1 MREVHQLPPEVV
13 PDRDSGVPLY
23 RQVYRSLRAAILSG
37 RLQPGT
43 RLPATRAAA
52 LELGVA
58 RNTVVAVF
66 EQLADEGFVSS
77 RVGDGTRVAEVDAAV
92 LRRSMRS
99 SGSPIGAATGART
112 RARPGAEPGHAAQV
126 GGASLSERGR
136 ALAGVERGSVAI
148 GAFQTGLPDLAAFPH
163 QAWARL
169 LARHARAPAADRL
182 GYGDAA
188 GDPHLRAA
196 IAGYVAAARGV
207 NCTPAQVIVVT
218 GAQAALDL
226 AARMLLDPGDRAWIE
241 EPGYPGARA
250 ALLAAGARIEPV
262 PVDAAGMDVEAGE
275 TSCPGA
281 RLAYITPSCQ
291 YPVGSTLTLERRLLL
306 LDWAQRAGA
315 FVIEDDYDSEYRYR
329 GRPIASVQGLDP
341 HGRVVY
347 VGTFAKTM
355 LPALS
360 VGYLV
365 APERLAGAFAAAVRN
380 TGQTAPQPVQGALAE
395 FIDSGRYGAH
405 VRRMRNR
412 YAQRQAL
419 LFSLAGKYLPGLVE
433 LAPTAAGMQVA
444 AWLARGADDRA
455 VAEAGRPAGLALRPL
470 SPYWVGPRARPG
482 LHLGYAAV
490 SEEAMEPAVL
500 RLRRHLV
507 EHADPIGADLEA
519 VAAGAPPSSGGD
531 SGAGS
536 GHAAPASS

>member
-1 MREVHQLPPEVV
+1 MPPEAV

-23 RQVYRSLRAAILSG
+23 RQVYQGLRAAILSG

-43 RLPATRAAA
+43 RLPSTRAAA
-52 LELGVA
+52 FELGVA
-58 RNTVVAVF
+58 RNTVISVF

-99 SGSPIGAATGART
+99 SGRPTGASTGTPNGARI
-112 RARPGAEPGHAAQV
+112 RARTGAEPGRTAQA
-126 GGASLSERGR
+126 GGASLSARGR
-136 ALAGVERGSVAI
+136 TLAGVERGSVAI
-148 GAFQTGLPDLAAFPH
+148 GAFQTGLPDLASFPH

-169 LARHARAPAADRL
+169 LARHARAPTADRL

-196 IAGYVAAARGV
+196 IAAYVAAARGV
-207 NCTPAQVIVVT
+207 NCTPEQVVVVT

-250 ALLAAGARIEPV
+250 ALFAAGARIEPV
-262 PVDAAGMDVEAGE
+262 PVDADGMDVEAGQ

-291 YPVGSTLTLERRLLL
+291 YPAGSTLVLERRLRL
-306 LDWAQRAGA
+306 LDWAGRAGA

-341 HGRVVY
+341 HGRVLY

-355 LPALS
+355 LPALR
-360 VGYLV
+360 VGYLIV
-365 APERLAGAFAAAVRN
+365 PAGLQAAFANAVRN

-395 FIDSGRYGAH
+395 FIDSGLYGAH

-419 LFSLAGKYLPGLVE
+419 LFALAGKHLPGLVE

-444 AWLARGADDRA
+444 AWLARGVDDRA
-455 VAEAGRPAGLALRPL
+455 VAESGRRAGLALRPL
-470 SPYWVGPRARPG
+470 SPYWIGPGARPG

-490 SEEAMEPAVL
+490 PEEEMEPAML
-500 RLRRHLV
+500 RLAHLLAN
-507 EHADPIGADLEA
+507 HPFDLGK
-519 VAAGAPPSSGGD
+519 VAPHVGNP
-531 SGAGS
+531 
-536 GHAAPASS
+536 

>member
-1 MREVHQLPPEVV
+1 MRAVYQLPPEAV
-13 PDRDSGVPLY
+13 PDRGSAVPLY
-23 RQVYRSLRAAILSG
+23 RQVYQSLRAAILSG
-37 RLQPGT
+37 RLRPGT
-43 RLPATRAAA
+43 RLPSTRAAS

-58 RNTVVAVF
+58 RNTVIAVF
-66 EQLADEGFVSS
+66 EQLADEGFVTS
-77 RVGDGTRVAEVDAAV
+77 RVGDGTRVEEVDAAV
-92 LRRSMRS
+92 LRGSMRS
-99 SGSPIGAATGART
+99 SRSGTHARTGART
-112 RARPGAEPGHAAQV
+112 GVQPGGAPQA

-136 ALAGVERGSVAI
+136 ALAGIERGSVAD
-148 GAFQTGLPDLAAFPH
+148 GAFQTGLPDLASFPH

-169 LARHARAPAADRL
+169 LARHARAPAVDRL

-188 GDPHLRAA
+188 GDPALRAA
-196 IAGYVAAARGV
+196 IAAYVAAARGV

-262 PVDAAGMDVEAGE
+262 SVDADGMDVQAGE
-275 TSCPGA
+275 ARCPGA

-291 YPVGSTLTLERRLLL
+291 YPVGSTLVLERRLRL
-306 LDWAQRAGA
+306 LDWAGRAGA

-355 LPALS
+355 LPALR

-365 APERLAGAFAAAVRN
+365 VPDRLAGAFATAVRN

-395 FIDSGRYGAH
+395 FIESGRYGAH

-419 LFSLAGKYLPGLVE
+419 LYALADQHLSESLE
-433 LAPTAAGMQVA
+433 LAPTDAGMQVV
-444 AWLARGADDRA
+444 AWLPRGADDCA
-455 VAEAGRPAGLALRPL
+455 IAESGRRAGLALRPL
-470 SPYWVGPRARPG
+470 SPYWVGPGARPG

-490 SEEAMEPAVL
+490 PEQDMEPAVL
-500 RLRRHLV
+500 RLARLLARV
-507 EHADPIGADLEA
+507 
-519 VAAGAPPSSGGD
+519 GD
-531 SGAGS
+531 GKRGAG
-536 GHAAPASS
+536 PW

>member
-1 MREVHQLPPEVV
+1 MGEIHQLPPEVV

-23 RQVYRSLRAAILSG
+23 RQVYESLRAAILSG
-37 RLQPGT
+37 RLGPGT
-43 RLPATRAAA
+43 RLPSTRAAA
-52 LELGVA
+52 RELGVA

-77 RVGDGTRVAEVDAAV
+77 RVGQGTRVAEVDAAV
-92 LRRSMRS
+92 LRRSMRN
-99 SGSPIGAATGART
+99 SGSRAGAATGERT
-112 RARPGAEPGHAAQV
+112 RARTGTDTGRAAQV
-126 GGASLSERGR
+126 ASASLSERGR
-136 ALAGVERGSVAI
+136 ALAGVERGSVAV
-148 GAFQTGLPDLAAFPH
+148 GAFQTGLPDLASFPH

-169 LARHARAPAADRL
+169 LARHARAPAVDRL

-196 IAGYVAAARGV
+196 IAAYVAAARGV

-226 AARMLLDPGDRAWIE
+226 AARMLLDPGDRAWLE

-262 PVDAAGMDVEAGE
+262 PVDAAGMDVAAGQA
-275 TSCPGA
+275 SCPGA

-291 YPVGSTLTLERRLLL
+291 YPVGSTLVLERRLRL
-306 LDWAQRAGA
+306 LDWAGRAAA

-355 LPALS
+355 LPALR
-360 VGYLV
+360 VGYLIV
-365 APERLAGAFAAAVRN
+365 PERLQRAFAAAVRN
-380 TGQTAPQPVQGALAE
+380 TGQTAPQPLQGALAE
-395 FIDSGRYGAH
+395 FIDSGLYGAH

-419 LFSLAGKYLPGLVE
+419 LYALAGEHLSELVE
-433 LAPTAAGMQVA
+433 LAPTDAGMQAA
-444 AWLARGADDRA
+444 AWLPRGADDHA
-455 VAEAGRPAGLALRPL
+455 VAEAGRRAGLALRPL
-470 SPYWVGPRARPG
+470 SPYWVGPGARPG

-490 SEEAMEPAVL
+490 PEEAMEPAML
-500 RLRRHLV
+500 RLRSILV
-507 EHADPIGADLEA
+507 EHVG
-519 VAAGAPPSSGGD
+519 V
-531 SGAGS
+531 
-536 GHAAPASS
+536 

>member
-1 MREVHQLPPEVV
+1 MSEVHQLPPEAV

-23 RQVYRSLRAAILSG
+23 RQVYQSLRAAILSG

-43 RLPATRAAA
+43 RLPSTRAAA
-52 LELGVA
+52 FELGVA
-58 RNTVVAVF
+58 RNTVIAVF

-99 SGSPIGAATGART
+99 SGRPAGAPT
-112 RARPGAEPGHAAQV
+112 AQA

-136 ALAGVERGSVAI
+136 TLAGVERGSVAI
-148 GAFQTGLPDLAAFPH
+148 GAFQTGLPDLASFPH

-188 GDPHLRAA
+188 GDPRLRAA
-196 IAGYVAAARGV
+196 IAAYVAAARGV

-262 PVDAAGMDVEAGE
+262 PVDADGMDVEAGQA
-275 TSCPGA
+275 SCPGA

-291 YPVGSTLTLERRLLL
+291 YPVGSTLVLERRLRL
-306 LDWAQRAGA
+306 LDWAGRAGA

-355 LPALS
+355 LPALR

-365 APERLAGAFAAAVRN
+365 VPARLRIAFANAVRN

-395 FIDSGRYGAH
+395 FIDSGRYGVH

-419 LFSLAGKYLPGLVE
+419 LFALAGKHLPGLVE

-444 AWLARGADDRA
+444 AWLARGVDDRA
-455 VAEAGRPAGLALRPL
+455 VAEAGRRAGLALRPL
-470 SPYWVGPRARPG
+470 SPYWIGPGARPG

-490 SEEAMEPAVL
+490 PEEEMEPAVL
-500 RLRRHLV
+500 RLAHLLAN
-507 EHADPIGADLEA
+507 HRSATGAA
-519 VAAGAPPSSGGD
+519 PPTAAAGAPRGSGAD

-536 GHAAPASS
+536 VRASPASS

>member
-1 MREVHQLPPEVV
+1 MREIHQLPPEAV
-13 PDRDSGVPLY
+13 PDRGSGVPLY
-23 RQVYRSLRAAILSG
+23 RQIYQSLRAAILSG
-37 RLQPGT
+37 RLPPGT

-58 RNTVVAVF
+58 RNTVIAVF

-77 RVGDGTRVAEVDAAV
+77 RVGAGTQVAEVDAAV
-92 LRRSMRS
+92 LRRTSAR
-99 SGSPIGAATGART
+99 TGART
-112 RARPGAEPGHAAQV
+112 GAQPGGAPQA

-136 ALAGVERGSVAI
+136 ALAGVERGSVAV
-148 GAFQTGLPDLAAFPH
+148 GAFQTGLPDLASFPH

-169 LARHARAPAADRL
+169 LARHARAPAVDRL

-188 GDPHLRAA
+188 GDPALRAA
-196 IAGYVAAARGV
+196 IAAYVAAARGV

-262 PVDAAGMDVEAGE
+262 PVDADGMDVAAGQA
-275 TSCPGA
+275 SCPGA

-291 YPVGSTLTLERRLLL
+291 YPVGATLVLERRLRL
-306 LDWAQRAGA
+306 LDWAGRAAA

-355 LPALS
+355 LPALR

-365 APERLAGAFAAAVRN
+365 VPERLAGAFATAVRN

-419 LFSLAGKYLPGLVE
+419 LLALAGTHLRGLLE
-433 LAPTAAGMQVA
+433 LAPTDAGMQVA

-455 VAEAGRPAGLALRPL
+455 VVEAGRRAGLALRPL
-470 SPYWVGPRARPG
+470 SPYWVGPGARPG

-490 SEEAMEPAVL
+490 PEEAMEPAVL
-500 RLRRHLV
+500 RLVRLL
-507 EHADPIGADLEA
+507 ADHPVDL
-519 VAAGAPPSSGGD
+519 GTTAPSP
-531 SGAGS
+531 GS
-536 GHAAPASS
+536 PGR

>member
-1 MREVHQLPPEVV
+1 M
-13 PDRDSGVPLY
+13 
-23 RQVYRSLRAAILSG
+23 
-37 RLQPGT
+37 
-43 RLPATRAAA
+43 
-52 LELGVA
+52 
-58 RNTVVAVF
+58 
-66 EQLADEGFVSS
+66 
-77 RVGDGTRVAEVDAAV
+77 
-92 LRRSMRS
+92 
-99 SGSPIGAATGART
+99 
-112 RARPGAEPGHAAQV
+112 
-126 GGASLSERGR
+126 
-136 ALAGVERGSVAI
+136 
-148 GAFQTGLPDLAAFPH
+148 
-163 QAWARL
+163 
-169 LARHARAPAADRL
+169 
-182 GYGDAA
+182 
-188 GDPHLRAA
+188 
-196 IAGYVAAARGV
+196 

-250 ALLAAGARIEPV
+250 ALVAAGARIVAV
-262 PVDAAGMDVEAGE
+262 PVDAAGMDVEAGQ

-291 YPVGSTLTLERRLLL
+291 YPVGSTLVLERRLRL
-306 LDWAQRAGA
+306 LDWAGRAGA

-329 GRPIASVQGLDP
+329 GRPIASVQGLDRY
-341 HGRVVY
+341 GCVVY

-355 LPALS
+355 LPALR

-395 FIDSGRYGAH
+395 FIDSGLYGGH

-419 LFSLAGKYLPGLVE
+419 LFALAGEHLKGLVE

-444 AWLARGADDRA
+444 AWLARGADDRTI
-455 VAEAGRPAGLALRPL
+455 AEAGRGAGLALRPL
-470 SPYWVGPRARPG
+470 SPYWVGPGARPG

-490 SEEAMEPAVL
+490 PEEAMEPAVL
-500 RLRRHLV
+500 RLRHLLV
-507 EHADPIGADLEA
+507 EHGNPIGADLEA
-519 VAAGAPPSSGGD
+519 VAAGAPRSSGGD

>member
-1 MREVHQLPPEVV
+1 MREVHQLPPEAV
-13 PDRDSGVPLY
+13 PDRGSVVPLY
-23 RQVYRSLRAAILSG
+23 RQVYQSLRAAILSG

-43 RLPATRAAA
+43 RLPSTRAAA

-58 RNTVVAVF
+58 RNTVIAVF
-66 EQLADEGFVSS
+66 EQLADEGFVTS

-99 SGSPIGAATGART
+99 SGSGRPGGATTGERTHART
-112 RARPGAEPGHAAQV
+112 GSQA

-136 ALAGVERGSVAI
+136 ALAGIERGSVAG
-148 GAFQTGLPDLAAFPH
+148 GAFQTGLPDLASFPH

-169 LARHARAPAADRL
+169 LARHARAPAVDRL

-188 GDPHLRAA
+188 GDPALRAA
-196 IAGYVAAARGV
+196 IAAYVAAARGV
-207 NCTPAQVIVVT
+207 NCTPAQVIVIT

-262 PVDAAGMDVEAGE
+262 SVDADGMDVQAGE
-275 TSCPGA
+275 ARRPGA

-291 YPVGSTLTLERRLLL
+291 YPVGSTLVLERRLRL
-306 LDWAQRAGA
+306 LDWAGRAGA

-355 LPALS
+355 LPALR

-365 APERLAGAFAAAVRN
+365 VPERLAGAFATAVRN

-395 FIDSGRYGAH
+395 FIESGRYGAH

-419 LFSLAGKYLPGLVE
+419 LYALVDQHLSESLE
-433 LAPTAAGMQVA
+433 LAPTDAGMQVA
-444 AWLARGADDRA
+444 AWLPRGTDDCA
-455 VAEAGRPAGLALRPL
+455 IAESGRRAGLALRPL
-470 SPYWVGPRARPG
+470 SPYWVGPGARPG

-490 SEEAMEPAVL
+490 PEQDMEPAVL
-500 RLRRHLV
+500 RLARLLAVHGRATG
-507 EHADPIGADLEA
+507 ADPEA
-519 VAAGAPPSSGGD
+519 AAAGAGEVVGQVQELEAPAP
-531 SGAGS
+531 
-536 GHAAPASS
+536 APAST

>member
-1 MREVHQLPPEVV
+1 MSEIHQLPPEAV

-23 RQVYRSLRAAILSG
+23 RQVYQSLRAAILSG

-43 RLPATRAAA
+43 RLPSTRAAA
-52 LELGVA
+52 FEIGVA
-58 RNTVVAVF
+58 RNTVIAVF

-77 RVGDGTRVAEVDAAV
+77 RAGAGTRVAEVDAAV

-99 SGSPIGAATGART
+99 SGRPIGASTGTPNGARI
-112 RARPGAEPGHAAQV
+112 RARTGAEPGRTAQA
-126 GGASLSERGR
+126 GGAPLSARGR
-136 ALAGVERGSVAI
+136 TLAGVERGSVAI
-148 GAFQTGLPDLAAFPH
+148 GAFQTGLPDLASFPH

-169 LARHARAPAADRL
+169 LARHARAPTADRL

-196 IAGYVAAARGV
+196 IAAYVAAARGV
-207 NCTPAQVIVVT
+207 NCTPEQVIVVT

-262 PVDAAGMDVEAGE
+262 PVDADGMDVEAGQA
-275 TSCPGA
+275 SCPGA

-291 YPVGSTLTLERRLLL
+291 YPAGSTLVLERRLRL
-306 LDWAQRAGA
+306 LDWAGRAGA

-341 HGRVVY
+341 HGRVLY

-355 LPALS
+355 LPALR
-360 VGYLV
+360 VGYLIV
-365 APERLAGAFAAAVRN
+365 PARLQAAFANAVRN

-395 FIDSGRYGAH
+395 FIDSGLYGAH

-419 LFSLAGKYLPGLVE
+419 LFALAGKHLPGLVE

-444 AWLARGADDRA
+444 AWLARGVDDRA
-455 VAEAGRPAGLALRPL
+455 VAEAGRRAGLALRPL
-470 SPYWVGPRARPG
+470 SPYWIGPGARPG

-490 SEEAMEPAVL
+490 PEEEMEPAVL
-500 RLRRHLV
+500 RLAHLL
-507 EHADPIGADLEA
+507 ANQPFDLGK
-519 VAAGAPPSSGGD
+519 VAPHVGNS
-531 SGAGS
+531 
-536 GHAAPASS
+536 

>member
-1 MREVHQLPPEVV
+1 MSEIHQLPPEAV

-23 RQVYRSLRAAILSG
+23 RQVYQSLRAAILSG

-43 RLPATRAAA
+43 RLPSTRAAA

-58 RNTVVAVF
+58 RNTVIAVF
-66 EQLADEGFVSS
+66 EQLADEGFVTS

-99 SGSPIGAATGART
+99 SGSPT
-112 RARPGAEPGHAAQV
+112 GAEPGRVAQG

-136 ALAGVERGSVAI
+136 ALAGVERGSVAG
-148 GAFQTGLPDLAAFPH
+148 GAFQTGLPDLASFPH

-169 LARHARAPAADRL
+169 LARHARAPAAGRL
-182 GYGDAA
+182 GYGDAS
-188 GDPHLRAA
+188 GDPALRAA
-196 IAGYVAAARGV
+196 IAAYVAAARGV

-226 AARMLLDPGDRAWIE
+226 ATRMLLDPGDRAWLE
-241 EPGYPGARA
+241 EPGYLGAQA

-262 PVDAAGMDVEAGE
+262 PVDAAGMDVEAGQ

-291 YPVGSTLTLERRLLL
+291 YPVGSTLVLERRLRL
-306 LDWAQRAGA
+306 LDWAGRVGA

-355 LPALS
+355 LPALR
-360 VGYLV
+360 VGYLIV
-365 APERLAGAFAAAVRN
+365 PERLQNAFAVAVRN
-380 TGQTAPQPVQGALAE
+380 TGQTAPQPVQSALAE
-395 FIDSGRYGAH
+395 FIESGRYGAH

-419 LFSLAGKYLPGLVE
+419 LYALADQHLSQWIV
-433 LAPTAAGMQVA
+433 LAPTDAGMQVA
-444 AWLARGADDRA
+444 AWLPRGADDCA
-455 VAEAGRPAGLALRPL
+455 IAESGRRAGLALSPL
-470 SPYWVGPRARPG
+470 SPYWVGPGARPG

-490 SEEAMEPAVL
+490 LEQAMEPAVL
-500 RLRRHLV
+500 RLARLLARV
-507 EHADPIGADLEA
+507 GN
-519 VAAGAPPSSGGD
+519 GKR
-531 SGAGS
+531 GAG
-536 GHAAPASS
+536 PW